1 MSFYHQ
7 NNQNSFRKKE
17 KKYFNQNKNN
27 QKIPQ
32 KNSNILNKSVFYSRS
47 IDIPKLKKD
56 RSIFS
61 ICDNYNNASRNH
73 GNKIDGV
80 YKNIRNFDSIFNN
93 ISSTVKIK
101 HIPIN
106 KIKLNRLKHFKKKQD
121 DILAN
126 LEQKINSLPKINIRK
141 NLMHLSMEEL
151 NKNDEKRT
159 NSLKSI
165 FSYHNNKKA
174 KIINKA
180 ELNGN
185 NYFNEIIPI
194 EEILNSN
201 FPFYKSAKHSENSF
215 DRIISYGVNT
225 YQGIIRKYNEDRVTI
240 LINPLLL
247 KKDKETQNDTEN
259 YKISYFSIYDGH
271 GGNKC
276 CDFLKKYLHTYILE
290 SSYFPSDPVKA
301 IEEGF
306 KLCEKNFMNF
316 VYLKNELLDTSGSC
330 AIIILILNDTCYITN
345 LGDSRALYSYNNGK
359 KFYQISRD
367 HKPND
372 PIEKNRIYLAGGS
385 IYQTKPNSFN
395 NFVFPG
401 EKMIERNE
409 KLPYR
414 IFPGCLSVSYILN
427 YLVI

>member
-1 MSFYHQ
+1 MSFYH
-7 NNQNSFRKKE
+7 QNSFRKKE
-17 KKYFNQNKNN
+17 KKIYNQNKNN
-27 QKIPQ
+27 RIASQ
-32 KNSNILNKSVFYSRS
+32 KNSNILNKSEFYSRS

-56 RSIFS
+56 RNIFP
-61 ICDNYNNASRNH
+61 IHNNYNNASRNL
-73 GNKIDGV
+73 GNKIDGAF
-80 YKNIRNFDSIFNN
+80 KNIRDFDSIFNN
-93 ISSTVKIK
+93 ISSTMKIK

-106 KIKLNRLKHFKKKQD
+106 KIKLNRVNNFKKKQD
-121 DILAN
+121 NTFSN
-126 LEQKINSLPKINIRK
+126 LEQKTNSLPKINVRK

-151 NKNDEKRT
+151 NKNDEKKT

-174 KIINKA
+174 KLIKKI
-180 ELNGN
+180 ELNNN
-185 NYFNEIIPI
+185 NYYNEIMPF
-194 EEILNSN
+194 EEILNAD

-215 DRIISYGVNT
+215 DRIIAYGVNT
-225 YQGIIRKYNEDRVTI
+225 YQGLIRKYNEDRVTI
-240 LINPLLL
+240 LINPLIL
-247 KKDKETQNDTEN
+247 KKDKEEQNDSEK

-306 KLCEKNFMNF
+306 KLCEKNFMNI
-316 VYLKNELLDTSGSC
+316 VYLKNELIDTSGSC

-345 LGDSRALYSYNNGK
+345 LGDSRALYSYNDGK

-385 IYQTKPNSFN
+385 IYQTKPNLGN
-395 NFVFPG
+395 NFLFHG
-401 EKMIERNE
+401 ENMIERNE

>member
-61 ICDNYNNASRNH
+61 IYDNHNNASRNQ
-73 GNKIDGV
+73 GNKIDGA

-151 NKNDEKRT
+151 KKMMKKERT
-159 NSLKSI
+159 
-165 FSYHNNKKA
+165 H
-174 KIINKA
+174 
-180 ELNGN
+180 
-185 NYFNEIIPI
+185 
-194 EEILNSN
+194 
-201 FPFYKSAKHSENSF
+201 
-215 DRIISYGVNT
+215 
-225 YQGIIRKYNEDRVTI
+225 
-240 LINPLLL
+240 
-247 KKDKETQNDTEN
+247 
-259 YKISYFSIYDGH
+259 
-271 GGNKC
+271 
-276 CDFLKKYLHTYILE
+276 
-290 SSYFPSDPVKA
+290 
-301 IEEGF
+301 
-306 KLCEKNFMNF
+306 
-316 VYLKNELLDTSGSC
+316 
-330 AIIILILNDTCYITN
+330 
-345 LGDSRALYSYNNGK
+345 
-359 KFYQISRD
+359 
-367 HKPND
+367 
-372 PIEKNRIYLAGGS
+372 
-385 IYQTKPNSFN
+385 
-395 NFVFPG
+395 
-401 EKMIERNE
+401 
-409 KLPYR
+409 
-414 IFPGCLSVSYILN
+414 
-427 YLVI
+427 

>member
-1 MSFYHQ
+1 M
-7 NNQNSFRKKE
+7 
-17 KKYFNQNKNN
+17 
-27 QKIPQ
+27 
-32 KNSNILNKSVFYSRS
+32 
-47 IDIPKLKKD
+47 
-56 RSIFS
+56 
-61 ICDNYNNASRNH
+61 
-73 GNKIDGV
+73 
-80 YKNIRNFDSIFNN
+80 
-93 ISSTVKIK
+93 KIK

-165 FSYHNNKKA
+165 FSYHNNKKT
-174 KIINKA
+174 KIINKK

-185 NYFNEIIPI
+185 NYLNEIIPI

-290 SSYFPSDPVKA
+290 SSYFPTDPVKA